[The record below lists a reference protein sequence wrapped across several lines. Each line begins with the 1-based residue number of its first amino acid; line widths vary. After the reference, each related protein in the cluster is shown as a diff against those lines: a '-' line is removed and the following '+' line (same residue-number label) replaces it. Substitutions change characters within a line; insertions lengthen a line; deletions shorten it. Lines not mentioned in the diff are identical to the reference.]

1 MTDYKWI
8 RRLAEMLS
16 PGSKENS
23 RTDFPLKENA
33 APRGVHEG
41 YRENGSERNMIR
53 KHFTFHGRVQGV
65 GFRYRACR
73 AAEMAGCTGWV
84 RNEYDGS
91 VTMEIQG
98 TEEQIDLVLQEI
110 RQWKYVQIKRMDMK
124 LIPVDPKEKQ
134 FRAGYM

>member
-98 TEEQIDLVLQEI
+98 REPDMDRVLGAIREGRFIRIEEI
-110 RQWKYVQIKRMDMK
+110 REEIIAEEPGEYGCRTD
-124 LIPVDPKEKQ
+124 
-134 FRAGYM
+134 